1 MRALILGLVLV
12 GGVLATA
19 ARATDTVIW
28 LNRIDESGVGPAI
41 GIIHASDTPAG
52 LMLMPDLTGLPPGEH
67 GFHLHENASCQPGA
81 RDGKLVAGHA
91 AGGHWDPG
99 RTGRHAGPVGDGHLG
114 DLPVLLVAEDGTARE
129 SLIASRLT
137 AADLRGR
144 ALVIHAGGDNYSDE
158 PEPLGGGGPRIAC
171 GVAPPLGNG
180 VPPTAPV
187 PPPPAN

>member
-1 MRALILGLVLV
+1 MRAVILGLAT
-12 GGVLATA
+12 LATA
-19 ARATDTVIW
+19 ATSVALANDTVIW
-28 LNRIDESGVGPAI
+28 INRIDETGVGAAI

-67 GFHLHENASCQPGA
+67 GFHLHENPSCAPGE
-81 RDGKLVAGHA
+81 RDGKPAAGLA

-114 DLPVLLVAEDGTARE
+114 DLPVLTVAEDGTATE
-129 SLIASRLT
+129 SIIASRLS

-158 PEPLGGGGPRIAC
+158 PEPLGGGGGRIAC
-171 GVAPPLGNG
+171 GVAPPIETSPGGGATKGGAGN
-180 VPPTAPV
+180 
-187 PPPPAN
+187 